1 MQEQWNWLSQLM
13 TRHYS
18 VRKYKDE
25 PIPKER
31 LHQMIRAAQHASSS
45 NFLQAY
51 SIVHVTDQR
60 LKQEMAT
67 WSQNP
72 QQVLSAPVFLLF
84 CADVKRLEH
93 AGQKHGAAVD
103 ADTVETLLVAVVDTA
118 LMAQNVALAA
128 EAMGYGI
135 CYIGGVRNHPAEISQ
150 LVQLPDKVFPLFGMT
165 IGVPDE
171 QHEVKPRLMLEAVL
185 HENRY
190 DETKYPELL
199 DQYDDVMARYYN
211 QRSANR
217 KQTNWTETVAAYFS
231 EERRLHMRDFLASKG
246 FLLR

>member
-45 NFLQAY
+45 NFLQTY
-51 SIVHVTDQR
+51 SIVHVSDQR

-84 CADVKRLEH
+84 CADVKRLEY
-93 AGQKHGAAVD
+93 ACQKHGTPIRH
-103 ADTVETLLVAVVDTA
+103 DTVESLLVAVVDTA
-118 LMAQNVALAA
+118 LVAQNLALAA
-128 EAMGYGI
+128 ESMGYGI
-135 CYIGGVRNHPAEISQ
+135 CYIGGVRNNPAEISR
-150 LVQLPDKVFPLFGMT
+150 LVNLPDKTFPLFGMT